1 MSTLAQTRPRSPTEI
16 VDASFQFFKA
26 HAGDLLVLCALLLV
40 PPMLIKAITPAPYN
54 IIFEIATNVM
64 LLVSQGAVAVLVA
77 AALEEDSAL
86 TAGEVLRRL
95 GEGRVGN
102 VIVVALMGGILM
114 GLGLI
119 LLVIPGIIVAVWLAV
134 STPVAAIEGRRNS
147 AALGRSRD
155 LARGHF
161 WHVALTMLLAWV
173 IFVVLAFG
181 ATIVLTLVLAM
192 VGLPERLVELVAGVV
207 LVPLF
212 PLVAVA
218 TSLLYFDLRIRREGA
233 DMFAL
238 ADMLPSAP
246 ARAEAP

>member
-1 MSTLAQTRPRSPTEI
+1 MSTLAHTRSRSPTEI
-16 VDASFQFFKA
+16 VDASFQLYKA

-40 PPMLIKAITPAPYN
+40 PSMLIKAITPSPFDT
-54 IIFEIATNVM
+54 IFEIVTNVM
-64 LLVSQGAVAVLVA
+64 LLVAQGAVAVLVA

-86 TAGEVLRRL
+86 TAGEVLGRL
-95 GEGRVGN
+95 RGRVGA
-102 VIVVALMGGILM
+102 IIGVAIMAGILM

-134 STPVAAIEGRRNS
+134 ATPVAAIEGRRNS
-147 AALGRSRD
+147 DALGRSRE

-161 WHVALTMLLAWV
+161 WHVLLTMVLAWI

-181 ATIVLTLVLAM
+181 ATIALSLVMAM
-192 VGLPERLVELVAGVV
+192 VGLPERLIELVAGVV

-212 PLVAVA
+212 PMVGVA

-238 ADMLPSAP
+238 AEMLPAP
-246 ARAEAP
+246 VRAEAP